1 MHANVV
7 LQISQELERI
17 SKSRAC
23 FFMSCK
29 APTTIFTEKYKHSIR
44 FFNLKLVKNVSN
56 VLDKLDELKQL
67 DEQKSAEP
75 RFYWV
80 FKSRTFD

>member
-7 LQISQELERI
+7 LQISQELESI
-17 SKSRAC
+17 LKSWAC

-29 APTTIFTEKYKHSIR
+29 ALTTLFTKNYKYSMR
-44 FFNLKLVKNVSN
+44 FCNLRLVKNVSN
-56 VLDKLDELKQL
+56 ALDKLDALKQL

-75 RFYWV
+75 CFYWV
-80 FKSRTFD
+80 FKSRKFD